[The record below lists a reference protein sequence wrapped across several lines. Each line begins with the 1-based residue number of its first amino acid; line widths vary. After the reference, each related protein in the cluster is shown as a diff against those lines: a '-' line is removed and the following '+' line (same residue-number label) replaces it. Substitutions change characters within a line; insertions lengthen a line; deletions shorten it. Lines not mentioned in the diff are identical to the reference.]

1 MKVKMTICGRNL
13 VVPLSTAEKIM
24 ELAFQDGEIAEE
36 KWNRAVDGVEAYYST
51 HVYEINPSEFKFS
64 LDVITEGQYQM
75 YKLAGKPKN

>member
-1 MKVKMTICGRNL
+1 MNIGGRNL